1 MKAFRLAC
9 GVLLALFVVSCSIQQ
24 SWVMIGKWQKVDG
37 KDTIE
42 FMRDGTMNVVSG
54 PTTIKTTFRMND
66 PKKLE
71 ISLGSFGSL
80 PLQMAVALFLAVL
93 LNQKLRGERVFR
105 IAFYLPVILG
115 FNAAVLL
122 CWRLMLNA
130 SNGIINQILRT
141 LYVFPPF
148 NYLSRAVIYIVE
160 VVNGFFLGINNG
172 NFTLMNKVIESG
184 VPAANRVPMW
194 VQTPLWS

>member
-9 GVLLALFVVSCSIQQ
+9 GFLLALFVVSCSIQQ

-80 PLQMAVALFLAVL
+80 PLQMAVDKDILTLTDAKGQALKYKKVVEAPPQQQSAAP
-93 LNQKLRGERVFR
+93 QK
-105 IAFYLPVILG
+105 
-115 FNAAVLL
+115 
-122 CWRLMLNA
+122 
-130 SNGIINQILRT
+130 
-141 LYVFPPF
+141 
-148 NYLSRAVIYIVE
+148 
-160 VVNGFFLGINNG
+160 
-172 NFTLMNKVIESG
+172 K
-184 VPAANRVPMW
+184 
-194 VQTPLWS
+194 